1 MTKRKRIIAEV
12 AKQVVERKIKT
23 PLTPSDL
30 DKFSKHSSHKLRR
43 LFGSFRRAMKMILNE
58 VNSLNE
64 TQVDKPVNK
73 PAEVDSLNETK
84 VDKPTEVKKP
94 TGSTKPK
101 ATTVTKKTTGKTDD

>member
-12 AKQVVERKIKT
+12 AKQVVDRKIKL

-58 VNSLNE
+58 VNE
-64 TQVDKPVNK
+64 IQVDKPVEVNK

-94 TGSTKPK
+94 TGPAKPK
-101 ATTVTKKTTGKTDD
+101 ATTVTKTTGKTDD